1 MNDIIEIFRWS
12 TLKFDHPELFFWMI
26 PAAILT
32 GIAAY
37 FWWRWRRRDI
47 EQYGTLELVTRW
59 TAMPTWR
66 MGALMIGTL
75 VSAVVFGFITAT
87 MPYQPISAY
96 GVPAGSLRV
105 EVWIDA
111 SRSMGVEDYRKNQ
124 QVFGG
129 TSCSYVEGPCGRRID
144 VARLVV
150 LKQLMPALKGNQ
162 LALGIYARGFVRRS
176 FLTNEFEPL
185 TEMLTE
191 GKWVDVGSGLGE
203 GSFVDQSLL
212 GAVHGFDVADARD
225 PSQKAANANEI
236 VLITDGGNDSDDEA
250 IEKAVEAVKKAHAR
264 LIVVLVGSP
273 QEGPIPE
280 YDLQGKPTYNKD
292 GSRHYFTKNNGEV
305 AQSARDEAIG
315 ERLHDQVGAEVIKLT
330 PGQDL
335 GINWAQSLGGSRTVV
350 GKHYLYRVPLAIC
363 MVILAGLWLGPLWGY
378 LLGYGRRQTGGSRPP
393 ASTTADKQ
401 R

>member
-37 FWWRWRRRDI
+37 FWWRWMRQDV
-47 EQYGTLELVTRW
+47 EQYGTLELVKRW
-59 TAMPTWR
+59 TRMPGW
-66 MGALMIGTL
+66 GIGTL
-75 VSAVVFGFITAT
+75 MIAALVSIVVFGFTTAT

-111 SRSMGVEDYRKNQ
+111 SRSMAVEDYRKNQ
-124 QVFGG
+124 QAFGG

-150 LKQLMPALKGNQ
+150 LNQLIPALKGNQ

-176 FLTNEFEPL
+176 FLTSEFDVL
-185 TEMLTE
+185 KEMLTE
-191 GKWVDVGSGLGE
+191 GQWVDVGSGLGE

-212 GAVHGFDVADARD
+212 GAVHGFEVADARGGEQV
-225 PSQKAANANEI
+225 SSNTI

-250 IEKAVEAVKKAHAR
+250 IEKAEEAVKKAHAK

-273 QEGPIPE
+273 NQGPIPE
-280 YDLQGKPTYNKD
+280 YDLTGKPEYNKD

-315 ERLHDQVGAEVIKLT
+315 QRFEGDLNAQVIKLT

-350 GKHYLYRVPLAIC
+350 GKHYLYHVPLAVC
-363 MVILAGLWLGPLWGY
+363 MMIIFLLWMGPLWGHW
-378 LLGYGRRQTGGSRPP
+378 LNRSKRPTGGSTPP
-393 ASTTADKQ
+393 ASTIAPEQ